1 MKTTTGL
8 FLLVFSLQALTSTA
22 QPCTKEDILKQPGY
36 WTPGLKSS
44 TYGVAAADLAR
55 QQSIVANII
64 QPIQKKYASPRGV
77 DIIFGGAHFENSR
90 LPQISKPGNYY
101 YAYFY
106 IAEHPCVYT
115 KEAMENRGSSAYL
128 WICANDFSLEFG
140 HSFFVPTKPNE
151 ENPKTDAF
159 RLIDQKPVLKDGV
172 WYWRDGKGST
182 GDYRWVISF
191 DSKQPF
197 IIITRKEMA
206 ERLKVY
212 YQKKMKQSEDQFN
225 ETLKTNEETYQNIKK
240 FNEKEATAFREQS
253 KTFAEKMRSTELS
266 MYGKSLAVVEGIL
279 KSSDSQ
285 ALQQPAIIDAIKGFD
300 QFEGFVNEDHMY
312 AMFAMRPNPAYF
324 NAQLP
329 KSSPQFFTVH
339 FSIGEFENNLLAEKA
354 KEDLLKA
361 IDFTVLKNMLGK

>member
-1 MKTTTGL
+1 MKTKATHVTIVCL
-8 FLLVFSLQALTSTA
+8 MVALTTNA

-36 WTPGLKSS
+36 WTPGMKSS
-44 TYGVAAADLAR
+44 TYGVTAADLAK
-55 QQSIVANII
+55 QQTIVNNII

-77 DIIFGGAHFENSR
+77 DIVFGGAHFENSR

-115 KEAMENRGSSAYL
+115 KEAMENRGASAYL

-140 HSFFVPTKPNE
+140 QSFFVPTKPNE
-151 ENPKTDAF
+151 ENLKTDAF
-159 RLIDQKPVLKDGV
+159 RLIDQKPVLKDGM

-182 GDYRWVISF
+182 GDYRWVVSL

-197 IIITRKEMA
+197 VVITRKEMA

-212 YQKKMKQSEDQFN
+212 YQKKIQETEAQFN
-225 ETLKTNEETYQNIKK
+225 QTLKSNEEAYQNIKK
-240 FNEKEATAFREQS
+240 INEKEATAFRDQS
-253 KTFAEKMRSTELS
+253 KVAAERQRSIELG
-266 MYGKSLAVVEGIL
+266 MYGKSLAVVESLL
-279 KSSDSQ
+279 KSPDHP
-285 ALQQPAIIDAIKGFD
+285 ALQEPAIIDHIKGFNE
-300 QFEGFVNEDHMY
+300 FEGFVTEDHIYAMY
-312 AMFAMRPNPAYF
+312 AIRPNPVYF
-324 NAQLP
+324 NHQLP

-339 FSIGEFENNLLAEKA
+339 FRMPETGDNLLSEKA

-361 IDFTVLKNMLGK
+361 IDFTSLKNMLGK